1 MYDSPITKIMT
12 DFSVEHEFGEKMDE
26 AIAKDLITITKKYDL
41 LVDEKG
47 LIDALKQDQIR
58 YEEAYNRGYDCG
70 YRHGKSDVMSKY
82 VKEAAKGY
90 VDVDGVPH
98 CSVCE
103 RVQSYGCNYCDF
115 CGRPLLWEDDE
126 EETDHE

>member
-1 MYDSPITKIMT
+1 MYDSPITRILT
-12 DFSVEHEFGEKMDE
+12 DFSVEDASGKAIDE
-26 AIAKDLITITKKYDL
+26 AIAKELITITKKYDL

-47 LIDALKQDQIR
+47 LIDALKQDRIR
-58 YEEAYNRGYDCG
+58 YEEAYDRGYDCG
-70 YRHGKSDVMSKY
+70 YRYGKSDVISKY

-90 VDVDGVPH
+90 VDTDGVPH

-115 CGRPLLWEDDE
+115 CGRPLLWEENE
-126 EETDHE
+126 EETSHE